1 MPRTV
6 LRRLTRNFFLI
17 PTLLFSGIFLVGCLS
32 PFLNPAKWWGIGF
45 LSLLQPYLICL
56 LVLLFIFW
64 LAAKPLYALIPLVSL
79 LIGWKQFRSIFA
91 FNGIASFNV
100 EKKANNLRIVSWNV
114 GNLNGT
120 SKRKD
125 ALQHSRTE
133 IANTILSM
141 NPDIICLQEFNHS
154 NTQGKQADNI
164 GLFTEQYPYY
174 YFSKDVNKRKGFY
187 QAGSIIFSKFPIV
200 DSARFEYP
208 QGIKESFLYADV
220 KIQNDTIRVFNAHLQ
235 SFRLGDS
242 DYSNIEKITTD
253 ENVSVEDS
261 KSTLNKMKLAFTRR
275 GIQAD
280 FIREK
285 TADCPYKSMICGD
298 FNDVP
303 GSYVYFTIRQKRKDA
318 FLEKGL
324 GIGRSFISLAP
335 TLRIDYILPDQH
347 FKVNQFE
354 MIDEGLSD
362 HIMLVTDL
370 SVMDN

>member
-1 MPRTV
+1 MPRTI
-6 LRRLTRNFFLI
+6 LRRLTRNFFLL
-17 PTLLFSGIFLVGCLS
+17 PTFLFCGLFLVGCLS
-32 PFLNPAKWWGIGF
+32 PFLNPATWWGIGF

-56 LVLLFIFW
+56 LLLVFIFW
-64 LAAKPLYALIPLVSL
+64 LAAKPVFALIPLVSL
-79 LIGWKQFRSIFA
+79 LIGWKQVRAIFA
-91 FNGIASFNV
+91 VNGIASFNV
-100 EKKANNLRIVSWNV
+100 EKKTGSLRVVSWNV
-114 GNLNGT
+114 GNLNGL

-164 GLFTEQYPYY
+164 GLFSEQYPYY
-174 YFSKDVNKRKGFY
+174 YFSKDVNKRNGFY
-187 QAGSIIFSKFPIV
+187 QAGSIIFSKYPIV
-200 DSARFEYP
+200 DTARFQYP
-208 QGIKESFLYADV
+208 NGIKESFIYADIE
-220 KIQNDTIRVFNAHLQ
+220 IQNDTVRVYNTHLQ
-235 SFRLGDS
+235 SFRLNDS
-242 DYSNIEKITTD
+242 DYNNLEKISTD
-253 ENVSVEDS
+253 EDVSVSDS
-261 KSTLNKMKLAFTRR
+261 KSLLTKMKRAFTRR

-280 FIREK
+280 LIKAR
-285 TADCPYKSMICGD
+285 TGTCPYRSLICGD

-324 GIGRSFISLAP
+324 GVGRSYISLAP
-335 TLRIDYILPDQH
+335 TLRIDYVLPDRH
-347 FKVNQFE
+347 FNVTQFE

-370 SVMDN
+370 SLN